1 MNQKLLFISLL
12 IVLNWSCEDP
22 QNKTIEEEIEIQ
34 SAQPSQEELKKRYY
48 QIPSPDEMFAFIKQS
63 GMKYNSNLLID
74 PSYSEKIVD
83 PVALPVIFGAYTADL
98 AYTAAFEEYQTTIKY
113 FAVVRKLAD
122 KIEISSAF
130 DETLVNRIQNNL
142 NSADSLIAITND
154 SYFQIVDYLE
164 KNQRGNVLGIIAFGG
179 WLESVYIVSEEI
191 KNLNDDQMQNNPIVE
206 RFVDQNET
214 LDNIILFLERYSDDP
229 KVAKVLQWTQRIKGK
244 FAQLKDDISGE
255 VKVEKRDGK
264 LVIGSKNNSS
274 KIDPDKIK
282 EAIEIIRQVRSEVF
296 MIQ

>member
-1 MNQKLLFISLL
+1 
-12 IVLNWSCEDP
+12 
-22 QNKTIEEEIEIQ
+22 
-34 SAQPSQEELKKRYY
+34 
-48 QIPSPDEMFAFIKQS
+48 MFAFIKQS

-274 KIDPDKIK
+274 KIDPAKIK

>member
-274 KIDPDKIK
+274 KIDPAKIK

>member
-74 PSYSEKIVD
+74 PFYSEKIVD

-191 KNLNDDQMQNNPIVE
+191 KNLNDDQMTNNPIVE

-274 KIDPDKIK
+274 KIDPVKIK

>member
-1 MNQKLLFISLL
+1 MNQKSLFISLL

-274 KIDPDKIK
+274 KIDPAKIK

>member
-191 KNLNDDQMQNNPIVE
+191 KNLNDNQMQNNPIVE

-274 KIDPDKIK
+274 KIDPVKIK